1 MGRTGTL
8 FAYEQLGVT
17 PDIMTLAKAL
27 GNGLPIGAMLTRS
40 DIAASFTVGTHAS
53 TFGGNPVAAAAG
65 VAVLQIMLADGFFA
79 AMQKRSAYFIQ
90 RLKEVVAEFPLLCS
104 DVRGS
109 GMLLALVLTEKGI
122 EHGTEIVQHLF
133 ERGFLINFAG
143 MRVLRFIP
151 PLTVAQEDIDLLIEQ
166 LKNVLSA
173 ID

>member
-1 MGRTGTL
+1 TGTL

-27 GNGLPIGAMLTRS
+27 GNGLPVGAMLTRS

-65 VAVLQIMLADGFFA
+65 VAVMKTMLADGFFDA
-79 AMQKRSAYFIQ
+79 VQERSAYFIH
-90 RLKEVVAEFPLLCS
+90 RLEKVAEEFPQLCS
-104 DVRGS
+104 GVRGS

-122 EHGTEIVQHLF
+122 EHGAEVVQQLF
-133 ERGFLINFAG
+133 ERGCLINFAG

-151 PLTVAQEDIDLLIEQ
+151 PLTVSRKDIDLLIEQ
-166 LKNVLSA
+166 LKEVLTA
-173 ID
+173 IA